1 MFLRPLRSFDSNFGL
16 NRLARPGT
24 KCLSTSCCASAA
36 SPHQPTHVL
45 RTYNQYPSTHTNAHN
60 HNPRT
65 VSFLVVRFV
74 MDTTNALA
82 SVDQLLAL
90 RMHLMCAL
98 TADKCGKDDVAYD
111 MVSQAFVL

>member
-1 MFLRPLRSFDSNFGL
+1 
-16 NRLARPGT
+16 
-24 KCLSTSCCASAA
+24 
-36 SPHQPTHVL
+36 
-45 RTYNQYPSTHTNAHN
+45 
-60 HNPRT
+60 
-65 VSFLVVRFV
+65 

-111 MVSQAFVL
+111 MVSQAFVLYEDEISDSKQQVELVMVFTGTLRSLTRCTAETYDNLVSKATLYATSPSLR

>member
-1 MFLRPLRSFDSNFGL
+1 
-16 NRLARPGT
+16 
-24 KCLSTSCCASAA
+24 
-36 SPHQPTHVL
+36 
-45 RTYNQYPSTHTNAHN
+45 
-60 HNPRT
+60 
-65 VSFLVVRFV
+65 

-111 MVSQAFVL
+111 MVSQAFVLCVCSPVAAAACW

>member
-1 MFLRPLRSFDSNFGL
+1 
-16 NRLARPGT
+16 
-24 KCLSTSCCASAA
+24 
-36 SPHQPTHVL
+36 
-45 RTYNQYPSTHTNAHN
+45 
-60 HNPRT
+60 
-65 VSFLVVRFV
+65 

-111 MVSQAFVL
+111 MVSQAFVLCVCSRVAAVACW

>member
-1 MFLRPLRSFDSNFGL
+1 
-16 NRLARPGT
+16 
-24 KCLSTSCCASAA
+24 
-36 SPHQPTHVL
+36 
-45 RTYNQYPSTHTNAHN
+45 
-60 HNPRT
+60 
-65 VSFLVVRFV
+65 

-111 MVSQAFVL
+111 MVSQAFVLYEDEISDSKQQVELVTVFTGTLRSLSRSSSELCDPPAHPHWSYVTLWTVTTRWFRRQRSTVLSS